1 MCRLFGFRSQQH
13 LSACHPLIGAENAL
27 VVQSRQHRD
36 GWGVAY
42 FENRLPT
49 IHKGTAPACDDCGFS
64 TLCQALSSDVL
75 IAHVRQA
82 TVGSVAPQNT
92 HPFHYESWVFAHN
105 GTVYGF
111 QKLRPYFLEEMT
123 PHLRSRIQGSTD
135 SEHCFYLLLSELEAL
150 NELHEVSAQ
159 DLEEALAIC
168 LQKIASWCRLVG
180 IREAPCMNFMISN
193 GSLFAATRLGRDLY
207 FATQHHPEDISSD
220 ASRHDNAVIRYTVER
235 HTRGRP
241 IARLLVA
248 SERISAEEAWEEV
261 PNNAVLVLDEAMNF
275 RLRRDVAELS
285 QLEFSP
291 LASSLHSG
299 GIAS

>member
-13 LSACHPLIGAENAL
+13 LSARHPLIGAENAL

-42 FENRLPT
+42 FENQMPR

-64 TLCQALSSDVL
+64 TLCQALSSEVL

-82 TVGSVAPQNT
+82 TVGGVEPHNT
-92 HPFHYESWVFAHN
+92 HPFHYKQWVFAHN
-105 GTVYGF
+105 GTVFGF
-111 QKLRPYFLEEMT
+111 QKLRPYFLEEIA
-123 PHLRSRIQGSTD
+123 PHFRSHIQGSTD
-135 SEHCFYLLLSELEAL
+135 SEHCFYLLLSQLEAL
-150 NELHEVSAQ
+150 NELHEVTAQ
-159 DLEEALAIC
+159 DLEEALANC

-193 GSLFAATRLGRDLY
+193 GSLFAATRLGRDL
-207 FATQHHPEDISSD
+207 FFSTLRAPESFGADEQPFGP
-220 ASRHDNAVIRYTVER
+220 AVARYTVER
-235 HTRGRP
+235 HTRGLP
-241 IARLLVA
+241 IVRLLVA
-248 SERISAEEAWEEV
+248 SERISTDEDWEEV
-261 PNNAVLVLDEAMNF
+261 PNNAVMVLDEQMNF
-275 RLRRDVAELS
+275 RLRREVAELS

-291 LASSLHSG
+291 LAASLHWE